1 MAPQVSFNRL
11 ELDDEIRL
19 RDLIVESSH
28 NIEPEL
34 RVIGGRLSIGGSC
47 RLDMIGVDGQS
58 RLALLEARC
67 HESPEWLLEAIDHYD
82 WARSH
87 SDEVV
92 LLFPQHSIDTSR
104 LPRVLLICSSFSEAF
119 RHRLV
124 HLESL
129 PLELLEYRYLEVN
142 GVRGLYFEPVP
153 VPHPP
158 RVLDPAPLQEHLDRV
173 SDADRA
179 ALAGRLVARAAAI
192 DPGVRLIV
200 HRAGAIA
207 LWQER
212 LLARIEFSRAGAWVS
227 DETGGEGIELHRFQ
241 DLEQVL
247 ASLTAR
253 VMLWK
258 RTASPAPS
266 RPSARSGSGKDGRR
280 RTPRSAAD
288 GSTQLHSPRGTKTAP
303 GLPPAHTMS
312 ARSGGRQSVPP
323 ASPKELQPPPIPGEK
338 FEVSVENGEDQLSKE
353 EAGDGWPANRSAK
366 LR

>member
-34 RVIGGRLSIGGSC
+34 RVIGGRLPIGDSR
-47 RLDMIGVDGQS
+47 RLDMIGIDGQS

-67 HESPEWLLEAIDHYD
+67 SESADWLLGALDHYD

-104 LPRVLLICSSFSEAF
+104 LPRILLICSSFSEAF

-153 VPHPP
+153 VPHSPQ
-158 RVLDPAPLQEHLDRV
+158 VLDPAPLQEHLDRV

-179 ALAGRLVARAAAI
+179 VLAERLVARAAGI

-200 HRAGAIA
+200 HRAGVIA

-212 LLARIEFSRAGAWVS
+212 LLARIEFSRAGAWIS
-227 DETGGEGIELHRFQ
+227 DETGGEGVELHRFQ

-247 ASLTAR
+247 TAFTAR
-253 VMLWK
+253 VTLWK

-266 RPSARSGSGKDGRR
+266 RPASRSGPGKDARRRAPRSTAEGSARSHR
-280 RTPRSAAD
+280 PRE
-288 GSTQLHSPRGTKTAP
+288 TRTAP
-303 GLPPAHTMS
+303 GLPPEHTMS
-312 ARSGGRQSVPP
+312 AHSREKEDAPP
-323 ASPKELQPPPIPGEK
+323 EEPQLPPIPEETIEASAGSEKGQTSGE
-338 FEVSVENGEDQLSKE
+338 ESRE
-353 EAGDGWPANRSAK
+353 GWPANRSAK
-366 LR
+366 PR

>member
-11 ELDDEIRL
+11 ELDDEMRL

-34 RVIGGRLSIGGSC
+34 RVIGGRLPIGDSC
-47 RLDMIGVDGQS
+47 TLDMIAVDGQS

-67 HESPEWLLEAIDHYD
+67 SESAEWLLEAIDHYD
-82 WARSH
+82 WVRSH

-104 LPRVLLICSSFSEAF
+104 LPRIMMICSSFSEAF

-129 PLELLEYRYLEVN
+129 PLELLAYRYLEVN

-153 VPHPP
+153 IPKAP

-173 SDADRA
+173 SDAERA
-179 ALAGRLVARAAAI
+179 VLAGRLVARTAAL

-207 LWQER
+207 LWHER
-212 LLARIEFSRAGAWVS
+212 LLARFEFSRAGAWVS
-227 DETGGEGIELHRFQ
+227 DETGGEGTDLHRFQ

-247 ASLTAR
+247 AALTAR
-253 VMLWK
+253 VTLWK

-266 RPSARSGSGKDGRR
+266 RPAARSGSGRDRR
-280 RTPRSAAD
+280 RGTPRAAAE
-288 GSTQLHSPRGTKTAP
+288 GSTQSHRPRGTKTAP
-303 GLPPAHTMS
+303 GLPPGHTAS
-312 ARSGGRQSVPP
+312 ARSGEKEGVPP
-323 ASPKELQPPPIPGEK
+323 APPEELQPPSIPEETIK
-338 FEVSVENGEDQLSKE
+338 APVESGEDQLSEE
-353 EAGDGWPANRSAK
+353 EAGDGWPVNRSAK